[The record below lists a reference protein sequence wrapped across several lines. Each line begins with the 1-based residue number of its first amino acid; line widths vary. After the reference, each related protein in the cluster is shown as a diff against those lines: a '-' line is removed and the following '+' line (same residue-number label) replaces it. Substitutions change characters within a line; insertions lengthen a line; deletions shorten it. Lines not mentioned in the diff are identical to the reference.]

1 MKSSQNKVAFDATK
15 VSSSQWHSRFG
26 HPSSSVV
33 QQILSKNCLP
43 FFQESNKES
52 ICDACQL
59 GKSHQL
65 PYPTSTSVSRK
76 PLELV
81 FSDVWGPA
89 LPSVGRNTYYVSFI
103 DDFSKFTWIYL
114 LRHKSEVFQRFHDFQ
129 ALVERLFNC
138 KILTMQTD
146 WGGGYQKL
154 NSFFPACWDYT
165 SRFLP
170 PCPSTKRLS

>member
-1 MKSSQNKVAFDATK
+1 MFQRQIRILFLFIDLPKIIMPSLNFIHLIFFVKDQAMKKTLFQGRCEGGLYPLRSSQNKAAFGATK

-33 QQILSKNCLP
+33 QQILSKHCLP

-65 PYPTSTSVSRK
+65 PYPISTSMSSK

-89 LPSVGRNTYYVSFI
+89 LPSVERNTYYVSFI

-114 LRHKSEVFQRFHDFQ
+114 LRHKCEVF
-129 ALVERLFNC
+129 
-138 KILTMQTD
+138 
-146 WGGGYQKL
+146 
-154 NSFFPACWDYT
+154 
-165 SRFLP
+165 
-170 PCPSTKRLS
+170 